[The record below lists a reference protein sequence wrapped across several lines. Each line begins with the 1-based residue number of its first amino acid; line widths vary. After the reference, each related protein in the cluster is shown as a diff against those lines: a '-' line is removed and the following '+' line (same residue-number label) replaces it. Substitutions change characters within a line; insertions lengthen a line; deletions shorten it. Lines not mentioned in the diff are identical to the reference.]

1 MYNGHR
7 TYFINYADAG
17 FAKAQH
23 FSSWAARHW
32 GRFDEIIE
40 YGPDSID
47 PEFYTKHKDTFSVK
61 RGAGLWL
68 WKPYIIMKTLE
79 LMGDGDYLFYCD
91 AGAFLIK
98 PCDFIFGGMKDSD
111 IWISDIP
118 LLEKEWTK
126 PTLIDEMEAVDS
138 DRILNSNQIQ
148 ATIIGIRKSDT
159 SMAFLEKWHD
169 LCCNPALL
177 WPMRS
182 DEPHGKCKSH
192 REDQSILSVLCKEQ
206 GIQAHRDPSQYG
218 RIPEKY
224 KVEGATFSIPH
235 HPDDLYPILIVLHRT
250 GDCNKRIIFR
260 QWLNAVLPK
269 KLVYRLIK

>member
-7 TYFINYADAG
+7 TFFINYADSG

-23 FSSWAARHW
+23 LSSWTAKHF
-32 GRFDEIIE
+32 GGFDKIIE

-47 PEFYTKHKDTFSVK
+47 PEFCFKHKDTFAIK

-79 LMGDGDYLFYCD
+79 RMDEGDYLFYCD

-98 PCDFIFGGMKDSD
+98 SCDYIFEGMMDGD
-111 IWISDIP
+111 IWVSDIP
-118 LLEKEWTK
+118 LIEREWTK
-126 PTLIDEMEAVDS
+126 PALIDEVKVDNS

-148 ATIIGIRKSDT
+148 ATIIGIRKSDA
-159 SMAFLEKWHD
+159 SMVFVKKWYD
-169 LCCNPALL
+169 LCCTPAFL

-182 DEPHGKCKSH
+182 DEPHGECKSH
-192 REDQSILSVLCKEQ
+192 REDQSILSVLCKVQ

-224 KVEGATFSIPH
+224 KVQGAAFSVPH
-235 HPDDLYPILIVLHRT
+235 HPDDTYPVLLILHRT
-250 GDCNKRIIFR
+250 GDCDKGIILK